1 MLKLRKLATVFL
13 TSLVIF
19 AWSLPVNDVHSLSTT
34 EVTTGLILDGGFD
47 VVPDGAGNFYIFSYD
62 KGNKQTVIAKFDT
75 STLTSLGFYNSSDNT
90 MPLKSLGHGYEAV
103 YYSNSPS
110 TITNTGNDSL
120 NLFYVDSGNHFVQ
133 YRYPTKTTQQTYGWQ
148 KINNMEIN
156 LGDIKPEKQNT
167 AVGANGDIFIFTS
180 NSTSVD
186 AYNASGKVDN
196 TELTVTDGPIA
207 AIATD
212 TSDNYLYAAT
222 NNALYRY
229 KISEGSYEFE
239 KTAISGN
246 FAPLKFL
253 TDNIFIT
260 SATTPCKICILN
272 DSEFKLDSSVD
283 MQATMENYPD
293 CVAIA
298 GFDNASI
305 LAKTAEKV
313 VSRIRCSDGYI
324 TGKFEFGEKILAVA
338 TSGDKTIVVTGTT
351 TATNIHLITASDITE
366 ITPPEPE
373 NPPEIGG
380 GTNPDI
386 PNPDTPPET
395 PDDTTIEST
404 EGYEVGE
411 NVISKIPAG
420 TTLGAL
426 KNGLTFNGSLV
437 LKDSGGNTKTA
448 ASTKIA
454 TGYTVTFVNDGAEY
468 KKFTLV
474 VEGDVTGSG
483 NISTKSISALAN
495 HLLGKTELEGV
506 YKDAANLSGDGDL
519 STVDLL
525 LMYKQTQK

>member
-1 MLKLRKLATVFL
+1 MLKRRKLATVFL

-19 AWSLPVNDVHSLSTT
+19 TWSLPVKDVHSLSTT

-62 KGNKQTVIAKFDT
+62 KENPKTVLSCFSPSEEQPLSQSK
-75 STLTSLGFYNSSDNT
+75 FYNSSATTVEDSLHYKYSAVKFSHNLLYIARTDNT
-90 MPLKSLGHGYEAV
+90 NSTIGRFQERTVLSQKVWVPTELQLDGTVINAPQKIAIASDDNIFLLKSDNE
-103 YYSNSPS
+103 
-110 TITNTGNDSL
+110 
-120 NLFYVDSGNHFVQ
+120 
-133 YRYPTKTTQQTYGWQ
+133 TTVCVR
-148 KINNMEIN
+148 NMDEEIA
-156 LGDIKPEKQNT
+156 DIKL
-167 AVGANGDIFIFTS
+167 
-180 NSTSVD
+180 STNDKS
-186 AYNASGKVDN
+186 
-196 TELTVTDGPIA
+196 LA
-207 AIATD
+207 AITTD
-212 TSDNYLYAAT
+212 ISKNFLYAAT

-246 FAPLKFL
+246 FAPFKFL

-260 SATTPCKICILN
+260 SAGKICMLKN
-272 DSEFKLDSSVD
+272 SEFKLDSTVA
-283 MQATMENYPD
+283 MQATIENYPD

-298 GFDNASI
+298 GFDNTSI

-313 VSRIRCSDGYI
+313 VSRISCSDGKVI
-324 TGKFEFGEKILAVA
+324 CSKTFDDKVVAVS
-338 TSGDKTIVVTGTT
+338 TSGTKTIVITDKAGVKS
-351 TATNIHLITASDITE
+351 IHLVDE
-366 ITPPEPE
+366 VDFPVPKDGEVTPP
-373 NPPEIGG
+373 GG
-380 GTNPDI
+380 DGADPDN

-395 PDDTTIEST
+395 PEGTTIEST
-404 EGYEVGE
+404 EGYEIGE

-420 TTLGAL
+420 TTWGTLR
-426 KNGLTFNGSLV
+426 NGLEANYVTVELNGKSNATTSTKVATGHKVTFIFDNER
-437 LKDSGGNTKTA
+437 KDTKT
-448 ASTKIA
+448 
-454 TGYTVTFVNDGAEY
+454 
-468 KKFTLV
+468 FTLI